1 MCVLLLIELV
11 VGFSAP
17 SFSGNEISGGIQ
29 VDLDI
34 TGGVPSQ
41 SIRVDVRPR
50 ESTTVSARG
59 MLCK

>member
-1 MCVLLLIELV
+1 MLLIELV

-17 SFSGNEISGGIQ
+17 SFAGTEISGRVQ

-41 SIRVDVRPR
+41 SIRVDVTPS
-50 ESTTVSARG
+50 ESSPVSAEG
-59 MLCK
+59 IL

>member
-1 MCVLLLIELV
+1 MLLIALV

-17 SFSGNEISGGIQ
+17 SFAGTEISGGIQ

-41 SIRVDVRPR
+41 SIRVNIRPS
-50 ESTTVSARG
+50 ESAIVSARG
-59 MLCK
+59 M